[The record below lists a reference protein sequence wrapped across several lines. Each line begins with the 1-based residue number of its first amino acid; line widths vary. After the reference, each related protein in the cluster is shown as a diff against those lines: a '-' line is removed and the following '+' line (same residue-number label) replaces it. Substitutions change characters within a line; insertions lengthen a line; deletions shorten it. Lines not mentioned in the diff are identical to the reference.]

1 MKKILLT
8 LFMFVSISTFSQQYD
23 MLFATVK
30 HDTVTIL
37 DSNAWRNCVAE
48 MNIWHYYI
56 NNNQIKLYETDTIY
70 ALTTCGCLLDFKV
83 TIAGLTNANYV
94 AEIYQFYSAMP
105 QDTTYIGSVNFTISN
120 KKTKDTSYIIN
131 EYVNPCHSFDNI
143 SEMEN
148 EIGISLFPN
157 PMTNEA
163 TVKFDLPM
171 GINNGAIVFYNLQG
185 NVIKR
190 FTIDRTFTKL
200 LISTTDIASGMYYYQ
215 LQTTSQN
222 SVCKKLIVIK

>member
-1 MKKILLT
+1 
-8 LFMFVSISTFSQQYD
+8 MFVSISAFSQQYD

-37 DSNAWRNCVAE
+37 DSNAFRNCVAE

-56 NNNQIKLYETDTIY
+56 DNNQIKLYETDTIY
-70 ALTTCGCLLDFKV
+70 DFALCDCLFDFKV

-120 KKTKDTSYIIN
+120 KNTKDTSYIIN
-131 EYVNPCHSFDNI
+131 EYVNPCHYLNGI

-148 EIGISLFPN
+148 ETGIGLFPN
-157 PMTNEA
+157 PTTNEVTIRYA
-163 TVKFDLPM
+163 LPL
-171 GINNGAIVFYNLQG
+171 GVNNGVIVFYNLQG
-185 NVIKR
+185 NEIKR
-190 FTIDRTFTKL
+190 FTIDRTFTTL
-200 LISTTDIASGMYYYQ
+200 LISTEDIASGMYYCQ
-215 LQTTSQN
+215 LQTTGQK